1 MRTGTEVVN
10 PCIQIL
16 DTVDPKV
23 PLKEIQKE
31 KKIANNNIANNH
43 MYVAEYKPVKFNRDK
58 QQRRHAPCQ
67 KLVFVS

>member
-43 MYVAEYKPVKFNRDK
+43 MISMSLNTS
-58 QQRRHAPCQ
+58 Q
-67 KLVFVS
+67 

>member
-31 KKIANNNIANNH
+31 KKIADNNIANNH
-43 MYVAEYKPVKFNRDK
+43 MISMSLNTSQSNLTEISNSADTLHVRN
-58 QQRRHAPCQ
+58 
-67 KLVFVS
+67 